1 MLKKSDSI
9 EQYLNSV
16 LVNRNILKIIELNV
30 NEIIINTQDS
40 VREFNCY
47 AVTRVSVYVCA
58 SYREVALLHTKI
70 LVDFHIFLIKLNL
83 S

>member
-1 MLKKSDSI
+1 MKKSDSI

-16 LVNRNILKIIELNV
+16 LANRNIWKIIELNV

-47 AVTRVSVYVCA
+47 AVTRVSVYVCLQRSCA
-58 SYREVALLHTKI
+58 TAYKYFSRFSY
-70 LVDFHIFLIKLNL
+70 FSN
-83 S
+83 